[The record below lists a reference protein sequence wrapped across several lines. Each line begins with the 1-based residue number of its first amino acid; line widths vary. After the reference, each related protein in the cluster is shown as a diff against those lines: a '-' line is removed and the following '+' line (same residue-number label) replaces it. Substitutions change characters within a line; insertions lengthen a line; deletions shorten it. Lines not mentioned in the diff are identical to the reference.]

1 MDKRSRMRTFIVVP
15 EGLALDSRG
24 AYHASDHYLAALD
37 LVMEFSSP
45 SDTIYLAPANRFGAH
60 QAEDLFARDYLLSR
74 HCPAQVEVIS
84 PEIPRRGY
92 LDTLDNAHVLKMD
105 LMRKGRWPL
114 GSVTLVCN
122 RPHRLRSRLMFRL
135 CGYEVSEVRTSR
147 AGERSGTRMVGRLW
161 FYDIPVLQ
169 YFYELL
175 ATAYGCFRFPF
186 LKDQM

>member
-1 MDKRSRMRTFIVVP
+1 MRTFIVVP
-15 EGLALDSRG
+15 EGLAIDRRG

-60 QAEDLFARDYLLSR
+60 QAEELFARDYLHKR
-74 HCPAQVEVIS
+74 HCPAQVEVLS
-84 PEIPRRGY
+84 PEIPRQGY

-105 LMRKGRWPL
+105 LIRKGRWPL
-114 GSVTLVCN
+114 GRVTLVCN
-122 RPHRLRSRLMFRL
+122 RPHRLRSRLMFRF

-169 YFYELL
+169 YFYERF
-175 ATAYGCFRFPF
+175 AMAYECCRVPF
-186 LKDQM
+186 LNNQS